1 MRILL
6 VSDLYLP
13 IINGVVTSTA
23 ILAES
28 LLARGH
34 EVRVLSLSQIGK
46 TNVQGTIYY
55 NSAFSIDRIYPNSY
69 ASFSFDA
76 QIFQD
81 ICNWKPDII
90 HTQSEFSTYT
100 FAKKIAK
107 KLNVPMVHTYHTF
120 YEDYT
125 HYILIPKIVA
135 KPLVAL
141 WLRKL
146 MTPVSDIIVPTN
158 KIKVA
163 LDGYNI
169 KQPLHIIPTGIDLN
183 FPTLTDKEKLSIKE
197 ALNISDDKKIFISLG
212 RVAKEKGIEE
222 ILQYLSQ
229 MNSDKW
235 ILIIAGDGPNKK
247 NLERLVNQLNLED
260 KVRFIGMIAR
270 DKIYKYYQL
279 ADIFVSASTS
289 ETQGLT
295 YIEAL
300 ANGKPLLC
308 RYDTCL
314 DNVLIPEKT
323 GYFFNNFEEFSEYA
337 EKLVKENLNSEN
349 MKKDIKLVADNYS
362 KEKFAE
368 QVEEIYKKIICLS

>member
-1 MRILL
+1 MRVLL

-23 ILAES
+23 ILAGS
-28 LLARGH
+28 LSARGH
-34 EVRVLSLSQIGK
+34 EVRVLSLSQMGK
-46 TNVQGTIYY
+46 TNVQGTTYY
-55 NSAFSIDRIYPNSY
+55 NSAFSIDKIYPNSY
-69 ASFSFDA
+69 ASFNFDA
-76 QIFQD
+76 QIFHD
-81 ICNWKPDII
+81 ICAWKPDII

-125 HYILIPKIVA
+125 HYLFIPKVIA
-135 KPLVAL
+135 KPLVAF

-146 MTPVSDIIVPTN
+146 MTPVSDIIVPTE
-158 KIKVA
+158 KIKTA
-163 LDGYNI
+163 LEDYNI
-169 KQPLHIIPTGIDLN
+169 KQSLHIIPTGIDLN
-183 FPTLTDKEKLSIKE
+183 FPILADDEKKSLKTS
-197 ALNISDDKKIFISLG
+197 LDISDDKKIFISLG
-212 RVAKEKGIEE
+212 RVAKEKGIEQ
-222 ILQYLSQ
+222 ILDYLSQ

-247 NLERLVNQLNLED
+247 NLERLVNELNLED
-260 KVRFIGMIAR
+260 KVRFTGMIAR
-270 DKIYKYYQL
+270 DKIYKYYQV

-300 ANGKPLLC
+300 ANGIPLLC

-323 GYFFNNFEEFSEYA
+323 GYFFNNYEDFSKYA
-337 EKLVKENLNSEN
+337 EKLVEESLNSEN
-349 MKKDIKLVADNYS
+349 MKKEIKLVADNYS
-362 KEKFAE
+362 KERFAE